1 MVEKGINSP
10 NILFAEIIKVT
21 MWLIIG
27 AWSIIALIALLG
39 LPPFQRKRREWN
51 STLSFS
57 YIYLM
62 AQLRQWQAESS
73 RANLLQAYGILHL
86 V

>member
-1 MVEKGINSP
+1 VKGRTIFNSRTPVPLVQRLALVGFSLGFICLSWMVEKGINSP

-39 LPPFQRKRREWN
+39 LPPFQRKRRE
-51 STLSFS
+51 
-57 YIYLM
+57 
-62 AQLRQWQAESS
+62 
-73 RANLLQAYGILHL
+73 
-86 V
+86 